1 MPNTDLMPLK
11 PDDLNPTDET
21 ILDMLHDG
29 RCTAAYIAAEASY
42 SRGNVRNR
50 LNRLVEHDHVTRLHK
65 GLFELDNDP
74 RTDS

>member
-1 MPNTDLMPLK
+1 MPNTDLMALS

-21 ILDMLHDG
+21 ILNMLQNG
-29 RCTAAYIAAEASY
+29 RCTAAYIASEASY

-50 LNRLVEHDHVTRLHK
+50 LNRLVDNGHVTRLHK

-74 RTDS
+74 RDQ